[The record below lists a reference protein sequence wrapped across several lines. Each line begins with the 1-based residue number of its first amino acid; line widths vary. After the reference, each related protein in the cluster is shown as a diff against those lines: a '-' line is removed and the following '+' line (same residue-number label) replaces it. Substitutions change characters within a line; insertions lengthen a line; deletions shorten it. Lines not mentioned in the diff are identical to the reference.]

1 MRFTTLCAERSLSYC
16 RRWDIVV
23 VPFPFTDQKT
33 TKVRPA
39 VVIST
44 DTLRDRNKKYIV
56 AMITSASNAA
66 HYGDIPISDVAIAGL
81 PAASVVRPSKLTVI
95 EDGDIHKRVGELPT
109 ADRERVVLQIREYL
123 STGPD

>member
-1 MRFTTLCAERSLSYC
+1 MRFTTLSAERSMPYS

-39 VVIST
+39 VVLST
-44 DTLRDRNKKYIV
+44 DTLRQRNGKYIV
-56 AMITSASNAA
+56 AMITSASNTP
-66 HYGDIPISDVAIAGL
+66 HYGDVPISDVGVAGL
-81 PAASVVRPSKLTVI
+81 PAAFVVRPSKLTVI

>member
-1 MRFTTLCAERSLSYC
+1 MSYS

-39 VVIST
+39 VVLST
-44 DTLRDRNKKYIV
+44 DTLRQRNGKYIV
-56 AMITSASNAA
+56 AMITSASNTP
-66 HYGDIPISDVAIAGL
+66 HYGDVPISDMAVAGL

-95 EDGDIHKRVGELPT
+95 EDGDVFCLLNQKISSYTPPSCWGQFAHTLRIFCFAPG
-109 ADRERVVLQIREYL
+109 A
-123 STGPD
+123 

>member
-1 MRFTTLCAERSLSYC
+1 MRFTTLSAEHAMPYC

-44 DTLRDRNKKYIV
+44 DTLRQRNGKYIV
-56 AMITSASNAA
+56 AMITSAPNTP
-66 HYGDIPISDVAIAGL
+66 HYGDVPISDMGVAGL

-95 EDGDIHKRVGELPT
+95 EDGDIHKRVGVLPT
-109 ADRERVVLQIREYL
+109 ADRERVAQQLREYL
-123 STGPD
+123 STGAD

>member
-1 MRFTTLCAERSLSYC
+1 MRFTTLSAEHAMPYC

-44 DTLRDRNKKYIV
+44 DTLRQRNGKYIV
-56 AMITSASNAA
+56 AMITSATNAA
-66 HYGDIPISDVAIAGL
+66 QYGDVSISELSAAGL
-81 PAASVVRPSKLTVI
+81 PIASVVRASKVAVI
-95 EDGDIHKRVGELPT
+95 EDQDILKRVGTLPT
-109 ADRERVVLQIREYL
+109 ADRKLVAGQLREYL
-123 STGPD
+123 GID

>member
-1 MRFTTLCAERSLSYC
+1 MRFTTLSAERSMSYC

-39 VVIST
+39 VVLST
-44 DTLRDRNKKYIV
+44 DTLRQRNGKYIV
-56 AMITSASNAA
+56 AMITSASNTP
-66 HYGDIPISDVAIAGL
+66 HYGDVPISDMAVAGL

-95 EDGDIHKRVGELPT
+95 EDGDIHKRVGALPT
-109 ADRERVVLQIREYL
+109 ADRVRVAEQIREYL